1 VPILRARV
9 YQCATW
15 YVDLPS
21 YRYDCTAEYEYCCR
35 LPAAAACCQ
44 MLGLLA
50 AAGSIRPQLAAALL
64 LLLRARA
71 CLIADRTMNAL
82 YSRLPRHACAPLP
95 RVWR

>member
-1 VPILRARV
+1 
-9 YQCATW
+9 
-15 YVDLPS
+15 
-21 YRYDCTAEYEYCCR
+21 
-35 LPAAAACCQ
+35 

-71 CLIADRTMNAL
+71 CLIADRTACTINAL

>member
-1 VPILRARV
+1 
-9 YQCATW
+9 
-15 YVDLPS
+15 
-21 YRYDCTAEYEYCCR
+21 
-35 LPAAAACCQ
+35 

>member
-1 VPILRARV
+1 MFMTI
-9 YQCATW
+9 T
-15 YVDLPS
+15 DLS
-21 YRYDCTAEYEYCCR
+21 TCTAAGCLL
-35 LPAAAACCQ
+35 LPAAKCSACW
-44 MLGLLA
+44 LA

-95 RVWR
+95 RVW